1 MLTRWRTPLL
11 RRRTIS
17 FRNSY
22 RDRPA
27 APGTTPEQ
35 EKTISEPLA
44 DEEPDASSP
53 SAQLTQRVKLTAS
66 ADDAG
71 HRLDRFLSTQLP
83 DLSRTR
89 VQSLIEHGHVRLN
102 GSSAKP
108 SHRIEIGDDVVVEIP
123 PAPLPEAR
131 PEAIPLE
138 ILYRDD
144 DVAVVNKPAGMIVHP
159 GAGVK
164 TGTLANALVHEFGA
178 GASLSSL
185 GGESRPGIVHRL
197 DRETSGALIVARN
210 DKAHRILVDRFRN
223 REIEKTYLALVHG
236 KLKSDSGRIELPIAR
251 DLHRRIRMT
260 THRREGRAAR
270 TDFRV
275 LLRLDGF
282 TFLEADLHTGRT
294 HQIRVHFSA
303 LGHPVVGDT
312 LYGAPR
318 EPKVGSKLLPV
329 LDRNFLHAFRVRF
342 LHPIA
347 RMPID
352 VRAPLPRELADY
364 LRELGGIAGAG
375 ADSIDAVL
383 KPYL

>member
-1 MLTRWRTPLL
+1 MT
-11 RRRTIS
+11 S
-17 FRNSY
+17 
-22 RDRPA
+22 
-27 APGTTPEQ
+27 EQ
-35 EKTISEPLA
+35 EKMTPQRLTVEQPETAPPSPQRAQRLKFTA
-44 DEEPDASSP
+44 DAE
-53 SAQLTQRVKLTAS
+53 
-66 ADDAG
+66 DAG
-71 HRLDRFLSTQLP
+71 QRLDRFLAAQLP

-89 VQSLIEHGHVRLN
+89 VQSLVEHGHVRVN
-102 GSSAKP
+102 GSSSKP
-108 SHRIEIGDDVVVEIP
+108 SHRVEAGDAVIVEIP
-123 PAPLPEAR
+123 PSSLGEAQPED
-131 PEAIPLE
+131 IPLE

-144 DVAVVNKPAGMIVHP
+144 DIAVVNKPAGMIVHP

-164 TGTLANALVHEFGA
+164 TGTLANALVHEFGT

-210 DKAHRILVDRFRN
+210 DKAHRILVDQFRSH
-223 REIEKTYLALVHG
+223 EIEKTYLALVHG
-236 KLKSDSGRIELPIAR
+236 KLKNDSGRIELPVAR

-260 THRREGRAAR
+260 TRRREGRAAR

-318 EPKVGSKLLPV
+318 DPKVGSNLLPA
-329 LDRNFLHAFRVRF
+329 LGRNFLHAFRVRF
-342 LHPIA
+342 LHPIK
-347 RMPID
+347 RMPVD
-352 VRAPLPRELADY
+352 VHAPLPRELADY
-364 LRELGGIAGAG
+364 LYEVGRAAGAS
-375 ADSIDAVL
+375 ADSIDAAL

>member
-1 MLTRWRTPLL
+1 MR
-11 RRRTIS
+11 I
-17 FRNSY
+17 
-22 RDRPA
+22 
-27 APGTTPEQ
+27 
-35 EKTISEPLA
+35 
-44 DEEPDASSP
+44 
-53 SAQLTQRVKLTAS
+53 
-66 ADDAG
+66 
-71 HRLDRFLSTQLP
+71 
-83 DLSRTR
+83 
-89 VQSLIEHGHVRLN
+89 N
-102 GSSAKP
+102 GKSAKP
-108 SHRIEIGDDVVVEIP
+108 SHRIEAGDALVVEIP
-123 PAPLPEAR
+123 PASPPETR

-210 DKAHRILVDRFRN
+210 DKAHRVLVNQFRN

-236 KLKSDSGRIELPIAR
+236 KMKSDSGRIELPIAR

-260 THRREGRAAR
+260 TRRREGRAAR

-275 LLRLDGF
+275 LRRIDGF

-303 LGHPVVGDT
+303 LGHPIVGDT

-318 EPKVGSKLLPV
+318 EPIVGSALLPA
-329 LDRNFLHAFRVRF
+329 LGRNFLHAFRLRF
-342 LHPIA
+342 LHPINLT
-347 RMPID
+347 PID
-352 VRAPLPRELADY
+352 VRASLPRGLADY
-364 LRELGGIAGAG
+364 LREIGRTAGVT

-383 KPYL
+383 EPYL